1 MSVRLRLQRHGAK
14 KNPFYRVV
22 ATDQRA
28 PRDGRFI
35 EILGTYNPLPDPPEI
50 RLDRKRVE
58 YWLGVGAQPSN
69 TVRSLI
75 RKMNRGEPVID
86 LSEEGAEA
94 AAKAAKAAAR
104 KQAKEEARKQAA
116 EEAAKKAKEAEKA
129 EEEAK
134 AEEKAEEA
142 EAAGEE
148 ETESAEEAKEEKA
161 EEKADEEEA
170 TEESGDKDE
179 E

>member
-50 RLDRKRVE
+50 RLDRERVE

-116 EEAAKKAKEAEKA
+116 EEAAKKAKEAE
-129 EEEAK
+129 EEAK
-134 AEEKAEEA
+134 AEET

-148 ETESAEEAKEEKA
+148 KAEEGAEKAEEEKA